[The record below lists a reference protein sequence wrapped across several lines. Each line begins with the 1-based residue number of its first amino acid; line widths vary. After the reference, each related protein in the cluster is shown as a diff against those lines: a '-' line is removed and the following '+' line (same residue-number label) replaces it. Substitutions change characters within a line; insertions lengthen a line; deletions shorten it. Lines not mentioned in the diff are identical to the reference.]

1 MFCAIKIMASAMFTL
16 SMVDALP
23 ADAAV
28 GAEARAARSVQ
39 SGGAPAGRKPPTRGV
54 AGRADWSHPPSVM
67 VIGDSM
73 SDSVTASGTWPA
85 TLAAQI
91 GVPLITVAKYSAG
104 SKQVYRSGAKPLLLT
119 LSGPILPAGK
129 ISAAIATINGAA
141 PSADNPAAFL
151 LTFDGDTSRAGNSVT
166 GMFAGRHVTV
176 SSSANGAYDYS
187 VAADAGSTAVAVPA
201 AALFVPDY
209 ARHFATSEL
218 WIWQSQNNFYSGNAP
233 DHQPRRLRRRCG

>member
-1 MFCAIKIMASAMFTL
+1 MFSAIKIVGSAMLTL

-28 GAEARAARSVQ
+28 GAEGHNARSAQ
-39 SGGAPAGRKPPTRGV
+39 SGGAPAVRKPPTRGV

-67 VIGDSM
+67 AIGDSM
-73 SDSVTASGTWPA
+73 SDSVTASGTWLA

-141 PSADNPAAFL
+141 PSADNP
-151 LTFDGDTSRAGNSVT
+151 
-166 GMFAGRHVTV
+166 
-176 SSSANGAYDYS
+176 
-187 VAADAGSTAVAVPA
+187 
-201 AALFVPDY
+201 
-209 ARHFATSEL
+209 
-218 WIWQSQNNFYSGNAP
+218 
-233 DHQPRRLRRRCG
+233 PRFS